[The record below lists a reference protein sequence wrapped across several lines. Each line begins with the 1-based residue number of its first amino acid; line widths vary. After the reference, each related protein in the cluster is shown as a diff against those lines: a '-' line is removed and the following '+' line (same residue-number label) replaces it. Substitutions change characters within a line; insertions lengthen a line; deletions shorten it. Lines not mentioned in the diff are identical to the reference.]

1 MPSNTGVGYCLFGQR
16 YSRTSIQID
25 DSAPHFLFTQTAAS
39 GSLRQQNSHIFMGR
53 GCYTFLLT
61 AVILIAWMLCVNDN
75 LPDAGIWTIILII
88 CAILLVPLLAI
99 KLIKFIIEFIRT
111 L

>member
-1 MPSNTGVGYCLFGQR
+1 
-16 YSRTSIQID
+16 
-25 DSAPHFLFTQTAAS
+25 
-39 GSLRQQNSHIFMGR
+39 MGR

-61 AVILIAWMLCVNDN
+61 AVVLIAWMLCVNDN